1 MKVLFISRSTLNT
14 VRGGDTT
21 QVHHTAEALQ
31 KLGVEVD
38 IQLAG
43 EVTDVNSYD
52 LVHFFNLIRPADAL
66 HYARQCR
73 VPYVISS
80 IYVDYSE
87 FDQRERGGALGA
99 LARVLPKHGTEYIKT
114 IGRSILGQDKLISR
128 DYLFGHERSMREL
141 INGASMILPN
151 SESEA
156 MRLQRDLRVS
166 FPYRSIPNAV
176 SEQFLHPK
184 PNVERYANRILCVG
198 QIEGRK
204 NQHRLI
210 QATGGM
216 EVELL
221 IVGKPSPNNLK
232 YYDHCQRIAHPG
244 VRFIG
249 YLDGE
254 ELIELYQSSH
264 VHALPSWFETTG
276 LSSLEAGALGCNLVV
291 SDRGDTKDYFDGFA
305 EFCQPDD
312 TTSIKT
318 ALQNALDKPTSD
330 AFSQKVR
337 ENYTW
342 AHTAQATLDAYKEVL
357 GS

>member
-1 MKVLFISRSTLNT
+1 M
-14 VRGGDTT
+14 
-21 QVHHTAEALQ
+21 
-31 KLGVEVD
+31 
-38 IQLAG
+38 
-43 EVTDVNSYD
+43 
-52 LVHFFNLIRPADAL
+52 
-66 HYARQCR
+66 
-73 VPYVISS
+73 
-80 IYVDYSE
+80 
-87 FDQRERGGALGA
+87 GA